1 MDEKDDLMARTM
13 VENLSIGINPLT
25 GRALPPSDCC
35 ANEVV
40 QEALKAV
47 LEHCSLESY
56 GIIIGTDTDVD
67 YAYMDEYGIAKTTP
81 EDLRGELSENAK
93 AIANMLIS
101 MGLAKRFADGVTLIG
116 WEV

>member
-1 MDEKDDLMARTM
+1 MYLVQLTRKHCLTVLRY
-13 VENLSIGINPLT
+13 ENLGLF
-25 GRALPPSDCC
+25 
-35 ANEVV
+35 
-40 QEALKAV
+40 
-47 LEHCSLESY
+47 LESY
-56 GIIIGTDTDVD
+56 GIIIGTDTDGD

>member
-56 GIIIGTDTDVD
+56 ASAEKRERGGSKG
-67 YAYMDEYGIAKTTP
+67 EKRTP
-81 EDLRGELSENAK
+81 KSSIPKYRESVVQRGKRETLRLVLSDKE
-93 AIANMLIS
+93 
-101 MGLAKRFADGVTLIG
+101 
-116 WEV
+116 